1 MYVPILSMIQ
11 ELFKDTDILNK
22 ITEKNTASGQY
33 VSCSNGSH
41 FLENELL
48 STGDLI
54 LPLQLCIDDLEICNP
69 LGTSRK
75 IHKFCAV
82 YWVLANVPPKHGS
95 ALHAIQLAI
104 LVKVTDVRKYGY
116 SAVLAPLLRDVH
128 TLENDGVLI
137 ESIAQN
143 VKGTV
148 FCVSADN
155 LAAHG
160 LGGFV
165 ESFRTG
171 HVCRFC
177 MGSVEQFQVTEV
189 RERKFPQ
196 RTKASHDL
204 HVQTVQESDTLS
216 SHFGVKG
223 GCALRESLNYF
234 HTITGFPPDI
244 LHDLLEGIVRVM
256 HMKMPLSSDFFH
268 CLLAV

>member
-69 LGTSRK
+69 LGTSR
-75 IHKFCAV
+75 IIPKFCAV
-82 YWVLANVPPKHGS
+82 YLVLANVPPKHRS

-171 HVCRFC
+171 H
-177 MGSVEQFQVTEV
+177 EQPNCQQKHK
-189 RERKFPQ
+189 RQ
-196 RTKASHDL
+196 
-204 HVQTVQESDTLS
+204 
-216 SHFGVKG
+216 
-223 GCALRESLNYF
+223 
-234 HTITGFPPDI
+234 
-244 LHDLLEGIVRVM
+244 
-256 HMKMPLSSDFFH
+256 
-268 CLLAV
+268 CL